1 METEIMA
8 KTFDYFF
15 DFGSLAAYLAHTQM
29 DKIKAETG
37 AQPIY
42 LPMLLGA
49 VFKATGNVSPVSVP
63 AKGKYIFVDFKRFC
77 RQLWRP
83 SEQQPLLSH
92 HHHNLDADAD
102 RFADAF

>member
-1 METEIMA
+1 MA

-49 VFKATGNVSPVSVP
+49 VFKATMRQGLSDAVNHW
-63 AKGKYIFVDFKRFC
+63 AAICC
-77 RQLWRP
+77 RTC
-83 SEQQPLLSH
+83 
-92 HHHNLDADAD
+92 
-102 RFADAF
+102 F